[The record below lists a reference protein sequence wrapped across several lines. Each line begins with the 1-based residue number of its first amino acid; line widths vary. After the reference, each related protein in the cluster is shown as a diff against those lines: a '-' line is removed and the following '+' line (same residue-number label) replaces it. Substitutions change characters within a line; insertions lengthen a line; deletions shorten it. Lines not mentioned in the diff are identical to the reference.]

1 MFLFLI
7 HKKYPEIY
15 ILLENGN
22 FDIILDVFLAIA
34 SKSAQKWDFNRLYEA
49 ANFFEKQHFLDP
61 IKPCLHPLDATLVA
75 PSLNEALSLPKEK
88 ANKVIGNEFAFVLL
102 ITQVVHQRHLRVAT
116 NQPNVKVCFE
126 LCPHKSK

>member
-1 MFLFLI
+1 MFLFII

-15 ILLENGN
+15 ILLENGS

-49 ANFFEKQHFLDP
+49 ANFFEKQHFL
-61 IKPCLHPLDATLVA
+61 VA
-75 PSLNEALSLPKEK
+75 PSLNEALSLSIEK